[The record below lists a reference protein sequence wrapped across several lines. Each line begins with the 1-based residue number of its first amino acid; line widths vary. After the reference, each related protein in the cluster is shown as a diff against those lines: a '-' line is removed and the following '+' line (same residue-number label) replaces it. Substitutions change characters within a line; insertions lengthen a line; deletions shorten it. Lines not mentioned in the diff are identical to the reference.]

1 MADLVSC
8 NDLGQPWHI
17 LSRFWLMGRTHFQ
30 GLFGHYPLIWPQ
42 ANPLSPPVVKKLPF
56 STAKKFLL
64 SFFLGRALK
73 AVEGGP
79 ADFAFARACKHS
91 TSANANQSPFNIQ
104 NFELYLSHFE
114 MYFAKFWNVFLY
126 KKALLILYLRA
137 RAKNQLLQT
146 PINHLHPSLS
156 SSSSSH
162 STYPSKSS
170 SAAAAVAAV
179 ADVK

>member
-73 AVEGGP
+73 AVEGGKSC
-79 ADFAFARACKHS
+79 D
-91 TSANANQSPFNIQ
+91 
-104 NFELYLSHFE
+104 
-114 MYFAKFWNVFLY
+114 
-126 KKALLILYLRA
+126 LLTLHLRA
-137 RAKNQLLQT
+137 RANIQLLQT
-146 PINHLHPSLS
+146 PINH
-156 SSSSSH
+156 H
-162 STYPSKSS
+162 STFKILNCICHTLKCILLNFEMYFSTKKLCWFYICAREQKINFCKRRSITFIRRCLHHHRHIQPIPQNHHQQQQQ
-170 SAAAAVAAV
+170 
-179 ADVK
+179 